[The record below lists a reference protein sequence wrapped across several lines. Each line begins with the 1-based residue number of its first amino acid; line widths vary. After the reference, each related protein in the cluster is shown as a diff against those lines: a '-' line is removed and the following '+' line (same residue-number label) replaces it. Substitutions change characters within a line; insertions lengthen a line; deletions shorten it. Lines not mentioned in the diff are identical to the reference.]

1 MNIRAW
7 LSQPR
12 NLWKLFG
19 AGVLSVFLFFFLV
32 RIGLFGRLPSFDEL
46 ENPTANLASEIYSA
60 DSVLIG
66 KYYVDNRSNV
76 SYDQLSPYLVK
87 ALVANEDERFYDH
100 SGIDLKRTL
109 AVIFMAGST
118 GGGST
123 ITQQLAKNMFH
134 KQARNIIQ
142 RIFQKAKEY
151 VIAVMLERR
160 YTKEEIIAMYFNT
173 FDFVN
178 NAVGIESAAR
188 VYFNKKP
195 KDLNVEEAAMFVGML
210 QNPSYYNPRR
220 FEKRTRD
227 RRATV
232 LRKLME
238 KGEITPLQF
247 DALKDKPIEL
257 NFHPESA
264 NDGPAPYFRMV
275 LAEYLKKWAK
285 ENKKPNGDSY
295 NIYTDGLK
303 IYTTIDS
310 RMQKYAEEAALDH
323 LTRYQGI
330 FNAQFRSG
338 WNPWMTPEG
347 KGILKTAIKYTDRW
361 QALKDQGMSDDD
373 IIRDFQTHK
382 ERMRVFTYHGLRDT
396 TMTAW
401 DSVKY
406 YRSFLQIGMMV
417 MEPYTGYVRA
427 WVGGP
432 NFEYF
437 KYDHCN
443 VNTKRQVGSTFKPVQ
458 YALAV
463 DNGWS
468 PCMLIPTGPITLTY
482 QGTVWQPKN
491 NERYGGDY
499 PMKVCLAH
507 SINTAAAYMMKNFGP
522 EALVDLSHK
531 MGITSN
537 IPTVPSIC
545 LGAGEISLYE
555 MMTVYSTFINA
566 GISTKPQYLLRIED
580 KDGNVIQNFTTEMKE
595 VFSDNTA
602 YKMCQLLKGPVS
614 PGGTGARLRSYF
626 SYPAEVGGKTGTT
639 NKNTDAWFIG
649 FTPQLLAGV
658 WVGCD
663 DPLLH
668 FLYTET
674 GQGGH
679 AAMPAWGMFMQKAY
693 SDPKLN
699 LDKNGQFFQPSDTS
713 LLRNM
718 CNEGEQMILNDGNT
732 GNWGEVEEDMPES
745 EYGK

>member
-1 MNIRAW
+1 MFER
-7 LSQPR
+7 LKQPKT
-12 NLWKLFG
+12 LWKLFG
-19 AGVLSVFLFFFLV
+19 ALVGSIFLFFTLV
-32 RIGLFGRLPSFDEL
+32 RIGVFGALPSFEEL
-46 ENPTANLASEIYSA
+46 ENPSANLASKIYSA

-66 KYYVDNRSNV
+66 KYFVDNRSNV
-76 SYDQLSPYLVK
+76 RYEDLPPYLVK
-87 ALVANEDERFYDH
+87 ALVANEDERFYEH
-100 SGIDLKRTL
+100 SGIDFFGTFR
-109 AVIFMAGST
+109 AVITLGKS

-134 KQARNIIQ
+134 NRARNIVQ
-142 RIFQKAKEY
+142 RIMQKAKEY
-151 VIAVMLERR
+151 VISIMLERR

-178 NAVGIESAAR
+178 NAVGIESASR
-188 VYFNKKP
+188 IYFNKKP
-195 KDLNVEEAAMFVGML
+195 KDLTVEEAAMFVGML

-220 FEKRTRD
+220 FEQRTRD

-232 LRKLME
+232 LRKLMAQGTISE
-238 KGEITPLQF
+238 AEFNK
-247 DALKDKPIEL
+247 LKNKSIEL
-257 NFHPESA
+257 DFHPETA
-264 NDGPAPYFRMV
+264 NDGLAPYFRMV
-275 LAEYLKKWAK
+275 LAEELKKWAK
-285 ENKKPNGDSY
+285 ENKKLNPDGTEY

-303 IYTTIDS
+303 IYTTIDT
-310 RMQKYAEEAALDH
+310 RLQRYAEQAATEH
-323 LTRYQGI
+323 LSRYQGV
-330 FNAQFRSG
+330 FNAQFSAG
-338 WNPWMTPEG
+338 WKPWETEAG
-347 KGILKTAIKYTDRW
+347 KKILETACKYTDRW
-361 QALKDQGMSDDD
+361 AALKEQGLSNEE
-373 IIRDFQTHK
+373 ILKNFKTEKNRIK
-382 ERMRVFTYHGLRDT
+382 VFTYKGLKDT
-396 TMTAW
+396 TLTPY

-406 YRSFLQIGMMV
+406 YKSFLQIGFMAV
-417 MEPYTGYVRA
+417 EPYTGYVRA

-468 PCMLIPTGPITLTY
+468 PCMSIPTGPITITY
-482 QGTVWQPKN
+482 QGQVWQPRN
-491 NERYGGDY
+491 SGRYGGAY

-555 MMTVYSTFINA
+555 MMTVYSTFCNA

-580 KDGNVIQNFTTEMKE
+580 KNGNIIQNFTTEMKE

-602 YKMCQLLKGPVS
+602 YKMCEIMKGPVS
-614 PGGTGARLRSYF
+614 PGGTAAGLRAYF
-626 SYPAEVGGKTGTT
+626 NAPTDVAGKTGTT

-649 FTPQLLAGV
+649 FTPQMLAGV

-663 DPLLH
+663 DPLLR
-668 FLYTET
+668 FLYTST
-674 GQGGH
+674 GQGGR
-679 AAMPAWGMFMQKAY
+679 AAMPVWGMFMQKAY
-693 SDPKLN
+693 DDTKLAFN
-699 LDKNGQFFQPSDTS
+699 KSAKFFTPSDSS
-713 LLRNM
+713 LIRNF
-718 CNEGEQMILNDGNT
+718 CVDENSMIISGGGT
-732 GNWGEVEEDMPES
+732 GSFNQVDEDNPDS
-745 EYGK
+745 EY

>member
-1 MNIRAW
+1 MSAIDW
-7 LSQPR
+7 MKEPR
-12 NLWKLFG
+12 NIWKLFG
-19 AGVLSVFLFFFLV
+19 LGVLSVIVFFLLV
-32 RIGLFGRLPSFDEL
+32 RIGVFGALPSFDEL
-46 ENPTANLASEIYSA
+46 ENPTANLSSEIYSA

-76 SYDQLSPYLVK
+76 QYDELSPYLVK
-87 ALVANEDERFYDH
+87 ALIANEDERFYEH
-100 SGIDLKRTL
+100 SGIDLKRTI
-109 AVIFMAGST
+109 AVLFMAGQT

-123 ITQQLAKNMFH
+123 VTQQLAKNMFH
-134 KQARNIIQ
+134 KRAKNLVQ

-178 NAVGIESAAR
+178 NAVGIESASR

-195 KDLNVEEAAMFVGML
+195 KDLTVEEAAMFVGML

-220 FEKRTRD
+220 FEQRTRE

-232 LRKLME
+232 LRKL
-238 KGEITPLQF
+238 KDNGDITPAQF
-247 DALKDKPIEL
+247 EALKDKPIEL
-257 NFHPESA
+257 DFHPESA
-264 NDGPAPYFRMV
+264 NDGLAPYFRMV
-275 LAEYLKKWAK
+275 LAEELKKWAK
-285 ENKKPNGDSY
+285 ENKKQNGESY

-303 IYTTIDS
+303 IYTTLDT
-310 RMQKYAEEAALDH
+310 RMQRYAEEAATQH
-323 LTRYQGI
+323 LSRYQNV
-330 FNAQFRSG
+330 FNAQFKNG
-338 WNPWMTPEG
+338 WKPWETKEG
-347 KGILKTAIKYTDRW
+347 KRILETACKYTDRW
-361 QALKDQGMSDDD
+361 YAMKEQGLDADD
-373 IIRDFQTHK
+373 ILQRFKTEK
-382 ERMRVFTYHGLRDT
+382 VKMKVFTYKGMRDT
-396 TMTAW
+396 TMTPY

-406 YRSFLQIGMMV
+406 YKSFLQIGMMV
-417 MEPYTGYVRA
+417 VEPYTGYVRA

-432 NFEYF
+432 KFEFF

-443 VNTKRQVGSTFKPVQ
+443 VNTKRQVGSTFKPMQ

-468 PCMLIPTGPITLTY
+468 PCMLIPTGPITVTY
-482 QGTVWQPKN
+482 QGTVWQPRN
-491 NERYGGDY
+491 SGRYGGAY
-499 PMKVCLAH
+499 PMKVCLAR

-531 MGITSN
+531 MGITSD

-555 MMTVYSTFINA
+555 MMTAYSTFSNA
-566 GISTKPQYLLRIED
+566 GISTKPQYLMRIED

-602 YKMCQLLKGPVS
+602 YKMCEIMKGPVS
-614 PGGTGARLRSYF
+614 PGGTAAGLRGYF
-626 SYPAEVGGKTGTT
+626 SHPTDVAGKTGTT

-663 DPLLH
+663 DPLLR

-674 GQGGH
+674 GQGGR
-679 AAMPAWGMFMQKAY
+679 AAMPVWGMFMQNAY
-693 SDPKLN
+693 NDSKLGLN
-699 LDKNGQFFQPSDTS
+699 KSAKFFRPSDST
-713 LLRNM
+713 LVKDF
-718 CNEGEQMILNDGNT
+718 CNDGGGTLISGDNI
-732 GNWGEVEEDMPES
+732 GNWGEVNEENPDS
-745 EYGK
+745 EY

>member
-1 MNIRAW
+1 MNNKIEW
-7 LSQPR
+7 LKNPKH
-12 NLWKLFG
+12 LWKVFGLFVG
-19 AGVLSVFLFFFLV
+19 GIVLFFLFV
-32 RIGLFGRLPSFDEL
+32 RLGVFGKLPSFDEL

-66 KYYVDNRSNV
+66 KYFVDNRSNV
-76 SYDQLSPYLVK
+76 SYEELPPYLVK

-100 SGIDLKRTL
+100 SGIDFWGTL
-109 AVIFMAGST
+109 RAVVTLGKG

-134 KQARNIIQ
+134 NRAHNIVQ
-142 RIFQKAKEY
+142 RIMQKAQEY
-151 VIAVMLERR
+151 VISIMLERR

-178 NAVGIESAAR
+178 NAVGIESASHI
-188 VYFNKKP
+188 YLNKKP
-195 KDLNVEEAAMFVGML
+195 KDLKVEEAAMFVGML
-210 QNPSYYNPRR
+210 QNPAYYNPRR
-220 FEKRTRD
+220 FEQRTRD

-238 KGEITPLQF
+238 QGTISNAQF
-247 DALKDKPIEL
+247 NALKDKPIQL
-257 NFHPESA
+257 DFHPETA
-264 NDGPAPYFRMV
+264 NDGLAPYFRMV
-275 LAEYLKKWAK
+275 LAEDLKKWAK
-285 ENKKPNGDSY
+285 ENKKQNGDSY

-303 IYTTIDS
+303 IYTTIDT
-310 RMQKYAEEAALDH
+310 RLQKYAEEAATQH
-323 LTRYQGI
+323 LSRYQGI
-330 FNAQFRSG
+330 FNAQFAGG
-338 WNPWMTPEG
+338 WKPWETDAG
-347 KGILKTAIKYTDRW
+347 KKILETACKYTDRW
-361 QALKDQGMSDDD
+361 AALKEQGLSSED
-373 IIRDFQTHK
+373 ILKNFKTDKH
-382 ERMRVFTYHGLRDT
+382 RMKVFTYKGQKDT
-396 TMTAW
+396 TLSPY

-406 YRSFLQIGMMV
+406 YKSFLQVGFMAV
-417 MEPYTGYVRA
+417 EPYTGYVRA

-468 PCMLIPTGPITLTY
+468 PCMPIPTGPITINY
-482 QGTVWQPKN
+482 QGQVWQPKN
-491 NERYGGDY
+491 SGRFGGSY

-531 MGITSN
+531 MGITSK

-555 MMTVYSTFINA
+555 MMTVYSTFCNA
-566 GISTKPQYLLRIED
+566 GISTKPQYILRIDD
-580 KDGNVIQNFTTEMKE
+580 KDGNVVQNFTTEMKE
-595 VFSDNTA
+595 VFNDNTA
-602 YKMCQLLKGPVS
+602 YKMCEIMKGPVS
-614 PGGTGARLRSYF
+614 PGGTAASLRAYF
-626 SYPAEVGGKTGTT
+626 NYPTDVAGKTGTT

-663 DPLLH
+663 DPLLR
-668 FLYTET
+668 FLYTST

-679 AAMPAWGMFMQKAY
+679 AAMPVWGMFMQKAY
-693 SDPKLN
+693 SDTKLAFN
-699 LDKNGQFFQPSDTS
+699 QKAKFFLPSDSSLVKNFCDDNGTS
-713 LLRNM
+713 IISGGDSGSFN
-718 CNEGEQMILNDGNT
+718 QSD
-732 GNWGEVEEDMPES
+732 EDS
-745 EYGK
+745 EY

>member
-1 MNIRAW
+1 MSTGLQW
-7 LSQPR
+7 FKEPK

-19 AGVLSVFLFFFLV
+19 FGVLGIMVFFLLV

-46 ENPTANLASEIYSA
+46 ENPSANLSSKIISA
-60 DSVLIG
+60 DSVVIG
-66 KYYVDNRSNV
+66 KYYVDNRSNIA
-76 SYDQLSPYLVK
+76 YDQLPPILVK

-100 SGIDLKRTL
+100 SGIDLKGTL
-109 AVIFMAGST
+109 RAIVTLGKD

-134 KQARNIIQ
+134 NRARNIVQ

-160 YTKEEIIAMYFNT
+160 YTKDEIIAMYFNT

-178 NAVGIESAAR
+178 NAVGIESASR

-195 KDLNVEEAAMFVGML
+195 NELKIEEAAMFVGML
-210 QNPSYYNPRR
+210 QNPAYYNPRR

-232 LRKLME
+232 LRKLMDN
-238 KGEITPLQF
+238 GDITPAQF
-247 DALKDKPIEL
+247 EALKDKPIEL
-257 NFHPESA
+257 DFHPESA
-264 NDGPAPYFRMV
+264 NDGLAPYFRMV
-275 LAEYLKKWAK
+275 LAEELKKWAK
-285 ENKKPNGDSY
+285 ENKKPNGESY

-303 IYTTIDS
+303 IYTTINT
-310 RMQKYAEEAALDH
+310 RMQKYAEEAAIQH
-323 LTRYQGI
+323 LTRYQNI
-330 FNAQFRSG
+330 FKAQFTAG
-338 WNPWMTPEG
+338 WNPWGTKDG
-347 KGILKTAIKYTDRW
+347 KRILETACKYTDRW
-361 QALKDQGMSDDD
+361 AALKEQGLSNDE
-373 IIRDFQTHK
+373 ILQNFQTQK
-382 ERMRVFTYHGLRDT
+382 QKMKVFTYRGMRDT
-396 TMTAW
+396 TLTPW

-406 YRSFLQIGMMV
+406 YKSFLQIGVMV
-417 MEPYTGYVRA
+417 VEPYTGYVRA

-432 NFEYF
+432 NFEHF

-458 YALAV
+458 YALAI

-468 PCMLIPTGPITLTY
+468 PCMNIPTGPITVTY
-482 QGTVWQPKN
+482 QGQVWQPKN
-491 NERYGGDY
+491 SGRYGGAY

-531 MGITSN
+531 MGITSK

-545 LGAGEISLYE
+545 LGAGEVSLYE
-555 MMTVYSTFINA
+555 MMTVYSTFVNA

-580 KDGNVIQNFTTEMKE
+580 KDGNIIQNFTTEMKE
-595 VFSDNTA
+595 VFNDNTA
-602 YKMCQLLKGPVS
+602 YKMCQIMKGPVS
-614 PGGTGARLRSYF
+614 PGGTAAGLRAYF
-626 SYPAEVGGKTGTT
+626 SYPADVGGKTGTT

-649 FTPQLLAGV
+649 FTPELLAGV

-663 DPLLH
+663 DPLLR
-668 FLYTET
+668 FLYTST

-679 AAMPAWGMFMQKAY
+679 AAMPVWGMFMQKAY
-693 SDPKLN
+693 SDPKLKLN
-699 LDKNGQFFQPSDTS
+699 KNAKFFAPSDSS
-713 LLRNM
+713 LVKNI
-718 CNEGEQMILNDGNT
+718 CEEGGDVLISGGSA
-732 GNWGEVEEDMPES
+732 GNWGQVDEEAPDS
-745 EYGK
+745 EY